1 MSRKRGGQPGN
12 SNSSNDNRKA
22 RRALDLCIK
31 RMSEGKDPG
40 EVVSEIKPLVLIWA
54 KHIEQAA
61 EGNTASANM
70 IIDRLDG
77 KPGQSIDQTISAG
90 EGVSFNMSFIAKPGS
105 DGSDATD

>member
-1 MSRKRGGQPGN
+1 MGKVGAPKGN
-12 SNSSNDNRKA
+12 KNGSNDNRKA

-31 RMSEGKDPG
+31 KLSEGKDPSQ
-40 EVVSEIKPLVLIWA
+40 VVSDIKPLVMIWA
-54 KHIEQAA
+54 KMIEQAA

-90 EGVSFNMSFIAKPGS
+90 EGVSFNMSFVAQDK
-105 DGSDATD
+105 DE